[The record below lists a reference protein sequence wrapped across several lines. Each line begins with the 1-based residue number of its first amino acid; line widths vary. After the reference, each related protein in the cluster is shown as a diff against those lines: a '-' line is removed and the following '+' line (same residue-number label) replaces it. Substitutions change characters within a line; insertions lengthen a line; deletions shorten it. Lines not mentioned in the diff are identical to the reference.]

1 MANIKTTF
9 TDGRID
15 AKITRADVSRS
26 LGDVRFKAIDGTAD
40 AYAYAYAVITGTTPN
55 ILNVCFIFSSPCY

>member
-26 LGDVRFKAIDGTAD
+26 LGDVRFKAIDGTA
-40 AYAYAYAVITGTTPN
+40 YA
-55 ILNVCFIFSSPCY
+55 

>member
-1 MANIKTTF
+1 MANIKTIF

-26 LGDVRFKAIDGTAD
+26 LGDVRFKAIDGSAN
-40 AYAYAYAVITGTTPN
+40 AYAVITGTTPN

>member
-1 MANIKTTF
+1 MANIKTTD

-15 AKITRADVSRS
+15 AKITRADVSRH
-26 LGDVRFKAIDGTAD
+26 LDGVRFKAIDGTAD
-40 AYAYAYAVITGTTPN
+40 AYAYAVITGTTPN